1 MALDSLTPT
10 LWAPSFLKPLYKS
23 HVFAGLTNKQYEGLI
38 SNYGD
43 SVKIHEVGAITIND
57 YTKFS
62 VTGSTS
68 TAITWQALTA
78 AEKMLIIDQAKYFS
92 FAVDKVDLTQ
102 NLPKPI
108 EQGLEQAGYA
118 MADEIDTFL
127 SELIADG
134 SGNIV
139 TAATVSAGSALS
151 LVSRFARELDE
162 NNVPQNGR
170 FLVVPPFFHQDLVEA
185 FSGGI
190 SATSVPKEFT
200 GGVLA
205 NGFVGQVYG
214 FNVLM
219 SNNCHTS
226 SGTAIISA
234 FHQDAVAYA
243 GQLTHLKYVERED
256 YFDQGVKGLYL
267 YGAKV
272 IRPSA
277 IVTCDVTEG

>member
-68 TAITWQALTA
+68 TSITWQALTA

-108 EQGLEQAGYA
+108 DQGLEQAGYA

-162 NNVPQNGR
+162 NNVPQSGR

-190 SATSVPKEFT
+190 SATAVPKEFT

-267 YGAKV
+267 FGGKV
-272 IRPSA
+272 VRPAA

>member
-234 FHQDAVAYA
+234 FHHDAVAYA

>member
-267 YGAKV
+267 FGAKV
-272 IRPSA
+272 IRPGA